1 MSQDRDSAIKLFG
14 ADIQNT
20 HIPIKPTTPFTD
32 LHSLTQIQPLPQPII
47 IIMNGLEESTNY
59 EVDVPL
65 NEEVSSKL
73 TEPQED
79 GSDTPRNI
87 CKNPSLK
94 LVTKVVHRTN
104 DHRNPKRNIDEE
116 KVLKK
121 PDKVLQ
127 CPRCNSLETKFCY
140 FNNYN
145 VNQPRHF
152 CKNCQRYWTAGGAI
166 RNVPVG
172 AGKRKNK
179 HSALLYC
186 QKPVTPD
193 GASAIQ
199 THSSAS
205 SDDMILS
212 SNELSVT
219 SRPIKEREE
228 TPLSES
234 LETVLSLNGQRK
246 FDVDFSTI
254 KDDGED
260 PSSNSIRSDE
270 IEQVG
275 LAQHSNGLIPLHP
288 FHYHSVPSWS
298 YQWNPCWNVKEFR
311 SSSTSS
317 SLPYTGSP
325 TMMAVSGF
333 SIPTVML
340 PAAPYSYS
348 GFMSSLAG
356 QKEESSLIGSAFSG
370 ISLSSSSVS
379 ISTSS
384 GDRSPTLG
392 KHSRDGSTP
401 KEAAMKQNLWVPKT
415 VRINGPEEAA
425 NSSIWTT
432 LGRKSDQS
440 KIIIKGSVFKSFE
453 SKTSAD
459 HNQIRR
465 TNPAAF
471 SRSESFQESL

>member
-1 MSQDRDSAIKLFG
+1 MSQVRDSAIKLFG
-14 ADIQNT
+14 ADIHTT
-20 HIPIKPTTPFTD
+20 HSPIKPTTPFSD

-47 IIMNGLEESTNY
+47 VMNGLEESTND

-65 NEEVSSKL
+65 NEEVSSK
-73 TEPQED
+73 Q
-79 GSDTPRNI
+79 
-87 CKNPSLK
+87 K
-94 LVTKVVHRTN
+94 LVGKVVHRTN
-104 DHRNPKRNIDEE
+104 EHKNGKRNIDQE
-116 KVLKK
+116 KVFKK

-179 HSALLYC
+179 HTPLQYY

-193 GASAIQ
+193 GASTMQ

-219 SRPIKEREE
+219 SRSIREREE
-228 TPLSES
+228 NPLSES

-246 FDVDFSTI
+246 FDVDLSTV

-260 PSSNSIRSDE
+260 PSSSSMRSNE
-270 IEQVG
+270 ME
-275 LAQHSNGLIPLHP
+275 AQHFDGLIPLHS
-288 FHYHSVPSWS
+288 FHYHHVPSWS

-311 SSSTSS
+311 SSNTS
-317 SLPYTGSP
+317 YTGSP
-325 TMMAVSGF
+325 TMIPVSGF
-333 SIPTVML
+333 SIPTVMS

-348 GFMSSLAG
+348 GFISNLGG
-356 QKEESSLIGSAFSG
+356 QEAESSMIGSAFSG

-379 ISTSS
+379 NSTSS
-384 GDRSPTLG
+384 GNRSPTLG
-392 KHSRDGSTP
+392 KHSRDGSTQ

-415 VRINGPEEAA
+415 VRINCPEEAA

-432 LGRKSDQS
+432 LGTKSEQN

-453 SKTSAD
+453 SKKSAD
-459 HNQIRR
+459 DNQIRR

-471 SRSESFQESL
+471 SRSESFQESM

>member
-14 ADIQNT
+14 ADIQNI
-20 HIPIKPTTPFTD
+20 HILIKPTTPFTD
-32 LHSLTQIQPLPQPII
+32 LHSLTQIQPLPQPI

-73 TEPQED
+73 TDPQED
-79 GSDTPRNI
+79 GNDTPRNI

-104 DHRNPKRNIDEE
+104 EHRNAKRNIDQE
-116 KVLKK
+116 KVFKK

-212 SNELSVT
+212 SNDLSVT

-246 FDVDFSTI
+246 FDVDISTI

-275 LAQHSNGLIPLHP
+275 LAQHSNGLTPLHP
-288 FHYHSVPSWS
+288 FHYHPVPSWS

-317 SLPYTGSP
+317 SPPYTGSP

-333 SIPTVML
+333 SIPTVVL

-370 ISLSSSSVS
+370 ISLPSSSGS
-379 ISTSS
+379 ISSNS
-384 GDRSPTLG
+384 GTRSPTLG

-401 KEAAMKQNLWVPKT
+401 QEATMKQNLWVPKT

-432 LGRKSDQS
+432 LGTKSEQS

>member
-1 MSQDRDSAIKLFG
+1 MSQVRDSAIKLFG
-14 ADIQNT
+14 ADIHTT
-20 HIPIKPTTPFTD
+20 HTPIKPTTPFPD
-32 LHSLTQIQPLPQPII
+32 LHSLTRIQPLPQPII
-47 IIMNGLEESTNY
+47 VMNGLEESVND

-65 NEEVSSKL
+65 NEEVSSKQID
-73 TEPQED
+73 PQED
-79 GSDTPRNI
+79 GNDTPRDI
-87 CKNPSLK
+87 CKNPTLK
-94 LVTKVVHRTN
+94 LVGKVVHRTN
-104 DHRNPKRNIDEE
+104 EHRNAKRNIDQE
-116 KVLKK
+116 KVFKK

-179 HSALLYC
+179 HSALQYY

-193 GASAIQ
+193 GESAIQ
-199 THSSAS
+199 THSSGS

-219 SRPIKEREE
+219 SRPIREREE
-228 TPLSES
+228 NPLSES
-234 LETVLSLNGQRK
+234 VETVLSLNGQRK
-246 FDVDFSTI
+246 FDVDFSTV

-260 PSSNSIRSDE
+260 PSSSSMRSNE
-270 IEQVG
+270 MEQVG
-275 LAQHSNGLIPLHP
+275 LAQHFNGLIPLHS
-288 FHYHSVPSWS
+288 FHYHPVPSWS

-311 SSSTSS
+311 SSSTS
-317 SLPYTGSP
+317 YTGSP

-333 SIPTVML
+333 SIPTVMP

-348 GFMSSLAG
+348 GFMSNLAG
-356 QKEESSLIGSAFSG
+356 QEEESSLIGSAFSG

-379 ISTSS
+379 NSTSS
-384 GDRSPTLG
+384 GNRSPALG

-401 KEAAMKQNLWVPKT
+401 KEGAMKQNLWVPKT

-432 LGRKSDQS
+432 LGTKSEQN

-459 HNQIRR
+459 DNQIRR

-471 SRSESFQESL
+471 SRSESFQESM

>member
-1 MSQDRDSAIKLFG
+1 MT
-14 ADIQNT
+14 QNG
-20 HIPIKPTTPFTD
+20 
-32 LHSLTQIQPLPQPII
+32 PQLQ
-47 IIMNGLEESTNY
+47 NGLEESTNY

-73 TEPQED
+73 SDPQED
-79 GSDTPRNI
+79 GNDTPRNI
-87 CKNPSLK
+87 RRNPTLK
-94 LVTKVVHRTN
+94 LVAKVVHRTN
-104 DHRNPKRNIDEE
+104 EHRNAKRNSDQE
-116 KVLKK
+116 KVFKK
-121 PDKVLQ
+121 PDKVQQ

-179 HSALLYC
+179 HSALQYC
-186 QKPVTPD
+186 
-193 GASAIQ
+193 Q

-246 FDVDFSTI
+246 FDVDFSTVN
-254 KDDGED
+254 DDAED
-260 PSSNSIRSDE
+260 PSSSSKRCNE

-275 LAQHSNGLIPLHP
+275 LAQHSNGLIPLHA
-288 FHYHSVPSWS
+288 FHCHPVPSWS
-298 YQWNPCWNVKEFR
+298 YQWNPCWNVNEFR
-311 SSSTSS
+311 SSSSS
-317 SLPYTGSP
+317 SSPPYRGSP
-325 TMMAVSGF
+325 TMMALSGF
-333 SIPTVML
+333 SIPAVML
-340 PAAPYSYS
+340 PYSYS

-370 ISLSSSSVS
+370 VSLSSSSVS
-379 ISTSS
+379 TSTTS
-384 GDRSPTLG
+384 GNRSPTLG
-392 KHSRDGSTP
+392 KHCRDGSTL
-401 KEAAMKQNLWVPKT
+401 KEAPMKQNLWVPKT
-415 VRINGPEEAA
+415 VRINGPEAAA

-432 LGRKSDQS
+432 LGTKSEQN

-471 SRSESFQESL
+471 SRSESFQERM